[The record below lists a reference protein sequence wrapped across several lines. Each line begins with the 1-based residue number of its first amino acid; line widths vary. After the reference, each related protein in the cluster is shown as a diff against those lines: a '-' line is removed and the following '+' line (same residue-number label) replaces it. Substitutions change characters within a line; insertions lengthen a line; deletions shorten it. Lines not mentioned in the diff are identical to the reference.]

1 MSDKKITQLTAV
13 TLLADTDLFVVV
25 DDVAGTPTSKKLSAA
40 DLAEYI
46 AASATVLAALTT
58 DFADADNVLA
68 NAVFS

>member
-1 MSDKKITQLTAV
+1 MSDKKITQLTAL